1 MRVLHEMPRD
11 REEWRLFMR
20 NYLKALMMLRG
31 ENYERLAAEL
41 SSKFGMPMS
50 APQLRHLVNQ
60 GTFRAEFFLKCA
72 SAMKVESL
80 DVPQFE
86 TLESDTDRAASPV
99 ETESIRKPHRARPRF
114 QGPR

>member
-1 MRVLHEMPRD
+1 MRVTHEMPKD

-31 ENYERLAAEL
+31 QNYDRLAAEL

-80 DVPQFE
+80 DVPQFKTQE
-86 TLESDTDRAASPV
+86 THANRNPSTGEN
-99 ETESIRKPHRARPRF
+99 ESIRKPGRARPRF